1 MPAGT
6 RVEIV
11 EEGGSLQ
18 DGGSLEVSPIA
29 CDTAAETEVGLNRM
43 NCQFMG
49 AVMVTTGDASAFAL
63 SRLWEGSLESRRC
76 SRVTYPQSYI
86 TKYTS
91 IRRKNVR

>member
-1 MPAGT
+1 M
-6 RVEIV
+6 
-11 EEGGSLQ
+11 
-18 DGGSLEVSPIA
+18 SPIA
-29 CDTAAETEVGLNRM
+29 CDIAAETEVGINRM

-49 AVMVTTGDASAFAL
+49 AVTTGDASAFAL

-76 SRVTYPQSYI
+76 SRDTYPQSYI